1 MLLDAATSLHREIGM
16 VIDLTMADAYYDG
29 QTEFEE
35 KGVEM
40 AKGSKL

>member
-1 MLLDAATSLHREIGM
+1 MLLDAAASLHTEIGM